1 MRIGNQTVLFKSH
14 TAYKQNSSY
23 IKGKEQKLLIFE
35 INDRNIFWNNTF
47 THIKL

>member
-23 IKGKEQKLLIFE
+23 INNNKIMVQINNIISIYIYIKE
-35 INDRNIFWNNTF
+35 
-47 THIKL
+47 IKLF